1 MIGDDGRL
9 SLINIDPVPD
19 HRFATVVGTSALLAP
34 LEQTIDQLVVGNLE
48 RQHQIDR
55 RAVLFHN
62 LVESLGL
69 RRRARK
75 TVENVSFALLMLRHI
90 VGDQV
95 NHQSVGSQ
103 LPLVDKALH
112 AEAKRR
118 PLTNFLED
126 HLAGRYVVKPVFLD
140 QSGSL
145 RSFAGPRRTEQHDIQ
160 HRNRNLA

>member
-75 TVENVSFALLMLRHI
+75 TVHFQWRRH
-90 VGDQV
+90 
-95 NHQSVGSQ
+95 
-103 LPLVDKALH
+103 
-112 AEAKRR
+112 R
-118 PLTNFLED
+118 
-126 HLAGRYVVKPVFLD
+126 
-140 QSGSL
+140 
-145 RSFAGPRRTEQHDIQ
+145 
-160 HRNRNLA
+160 